1 MIEKMKSIDEDK
13 LSSFTRS
20 FLSACAENES
30 EHLYFVKAS
39 LFGKPKISVNG
50 VEISDSEWKTKK
62 VKGFLEYLLL
72 NSGNTISKEQLA
84 EIFWPD
90 SDSKAAIAL
99 QRTALYHLRKILS
112 RYHVE
117 VTGNNAFI
125 YETPEGL
132 QIRKNETLEL
142 DIFEFLRLY
151 GEFSS
156 LTTQPFK
163 AKEKEAD
170 TIKIGIHD
178 DIHDEIKASTQA
190 DIQTG
195 ILEKMISIYKGDLME
210 GTDYGDQVYHE
221 RERFCSIFVEAC
233 RKLSAIYIKRGEL
246 QQAEKLLVRALANE
260 PYNENVCLELLKLY
274 TSQGRR
280 SKAFRFYYN
289 FKNQM
294 EHELGMK
301 VDKRLTEALHSS

>member
-1 MIEKMKSIDEDK
+1 
-13 LSSFTRS
+13 
-20 FLSACAENES
+20 
-30 EHLYFVKAS
+30 
-39 LFGKPKISVNG
+39 
-50 VEISDSEWKTKK
+50 
-62 VKGFLEYLLL
+62 
-72 NSGNTISKEQLA
+72 
-84 EIFWPD
+84 
-90 SDSKAAIAL
+90 
-99 QRTALYHLRKILS
+99 
-112 RYHVE
+112 
-117 VTGNNAFI
+117 
-125 YETPEGL
+125 
-132 QIRKNETLEL
+132 
-142 DIFEFLRLY
+142 
-151 GEFSS
+151 
-156 LTTQPFK
+156 
-163 AKEKEAD
+163 
-170 TIKIGIHD
+170 
-178 DIHDEIKASTQA
+178 
-190 DIQTG
+190 
-195 ILEKMISIYKGDLME
+195 ME